1 MLQDKIKTL
10 IKIIEGTD
18 VDEIEVSSF
27 WGAQKIRIRKNNLAD
42 IQTIVS
48 PESKS
53 KIHTITK
60 DEIETSLDPILSQN
74 ITNDSDANKVEEKIP
89 MGQEVIAPLVGT
101 YYQSSK
107 PGSPPFI
114 KEGDTITV
122 GQTVCIIE
130 AMKIFNEIESEISGK
145 VIKLLVDDA
154 SPVEYGQPLMIVEV
168 SNVQ

>member
-1 MLQDKIKTL
+1 MLQDKIKIL
-10 IKIIEGTD
+10 INLIEGTD

-27 WGAQKIRIRKNNLAD
+27 WGAQKIRLKKNNSAD
-42 IQTIVS
+42 IQTIVN
-48 PESKS
+48 PEGKS
-53 KIHTITK
+53 KIQTIPKNEIKMPLEPVVAQDVTNETDSSK
-60 DEIETSLDPILSQN
+60 VDENMPLGE
-74 ITNDSDANKVEEKIP
+74 
-89 MGQEVIAPLVGT
+89 EVIAPLVGT

-114 KEGDTITV
+114 KEGDTISA

-154 SPVEYGQPLMIVEV
+154 SPVEYGQPLMIVETT
-168 SNVQ
+168 